1 MKKILFYLIAS
12 VVILNARVLFAELID
27 KVAIVVNDEIITD
40 REIERQLAPVYEKY
54 KMMYS
59 GNQLIDKLEEARQN
73 LAQQMI
79 EDRLLYGEAKKQNV
93 EVEERDIDAKVQDIV
108 NNLGSR
114 ENLDQALIEQQLT
127 LKDLK
132 DRYRQQLMTRK
143 LIDQKIGPG
152 IMITPV
158 EIDNYYNK
166 NLTEFMQ
173 PERARLKNILISI
186 RKFPDP
192 QKALSLAR
200 DISKRL
206 GEGCEFDGL
215 AKMYSDGPGAAGGG
229 DMGYVNK
236 GDLLPEIEKVI
247 FNLKPGETSGI
258 IQTSLGYHI
267 FKLEERQE
275 PKTLPLSEVRRQVEM
290 VVYKSKVDAKIKGWI
305 EGLKKSAY
313 IAFK

>member
-1 MKKILFYLIAS
+1 MKKMLFYLTVFA
-12 VVILNARVLFAELID
+12 VIISAGLALAELVD

-40 REIERQLAPVYEKY
+40 REIERQLAPIYERY

-59 GNQLIDKLEEARQN
+59 GNQLIEKLEEARQN
-73 LAQQMI
+73 VAQQMI
-79 EDRLLYGEAKKQNV
+79 EDRLLYSEAKKQNI
-93 EVEERDIDAKVQDIV
+93 EVAERDVDVKVQEVV

-114 ENLDQALIEQQLT
+114 EKLDQALIEQQLT

-143 LIDQKIGPG
+143 LIDKKMGG
-152 IMITPV
+152 DIMITPV

-166 NLTEFMQ
+166 NLSEFMQ
-173 PERARLKNILISI
+173 PERVRIKNILISI

-200 DISKRL
+200 DIAKRL
-206 GEGCEFDGL
+206 REGCEFDGL

-236 GDLLPEIEKVI
+236 GDLLPEIENVI
-247 FNLKPGETSGI
+247 FSLKPGETSGI
-258 IQTSLGYHI
+258 VQTSLGYHI
-267 FKLEERQE
+267 FKLEETQE
-275 PKTLPLSEVRRQVEM
+275 PKTLPFSEVRRQVEM
-290 VVYKSKVDAKIKGWI
+290 AIYKSKVDARIKGWI

>member
-1 MKKILFYLIAS
+1 MKKTPLYLTIFFVMLSANP
-12 VVILNARVLFAELID
+12 LLAELID

-59 GNQLIDKLEEARQN
+59 GNELIEKLEEARQN
-73 LAQQMI
+73 VAQQMI
-79 EDRLLYGEAKKQNV
+79 EDRLLYGEAKKQNI
-93 EVEERDIDAKVQDIV
+93 EVDSKDVDAKIQEVV
-108 NNLGSR
+108 RNMGSR
-114 ENLDQALIEQQLT
+114 QTLDQALIEQQLT

-158 EIDNYYNK
+158 EIEAYYNK
-166 NLTEFMQ
+166 NMSEFMQ
-173 PERARLKNILISI
+173 PERVKIKNILISI
-186 RKFPDP
+186 KKFPDP

-200 DISKRL
+200 DIAKRL
-206 GEGCEFDGL
+206 REGCEFEGL
-215 AKMYSDGPGAAGGG
+215 AKMYSDGPGAAEGGS
-229 DMGYVNK
+229 MGYVNK
-236 GDLLPEIEKVI
+236 GDLLPNIENAI
-247 FNLKPGETSGI
+247 FSLKPGEVSGI
-258 IQTSLGYHI
+258 IQTPLGYHI
-267 FKLEERQE
+267 FKVEERQE
-275 PKTLPLSEVRRQVEM
+275 ARTSPLSEVRREVETA
-290 VVYKSKVDAKIKGWI
+290 VYRSKVDAKIKGWI

>member
-1 MKKILFYLIAS
+1 MKKTLFYLIAS
-12 VVILNARVLFAELID
+12 VIILGASTLFAELID

-40 REIERQLAPVYEKY
+40 REIERQLAPIYDRY

-59 GNQLIDKLEEARQN
+59 GNQLIEKLEEARQKV
-73 LAQQMI
+73 AQQMI
-79 EDRLLYGEAKKQNV
+79 EDRLLYGEAKKQNI
-93 EVEERDIDAKVQDIV
+93 EVDGRDIDAKVQEVV
-108 NNLGSR
+108 NGLGSR
-114 ENLDQALIEQQLT
+114 ENFDQALIEQQLT

-132 DRYRQQLMTRK
+132 DRYRQQLMTKR

-166 NLTEFMQ
+166 NLSEFMR
-173 PERARLKNILISI
+173 PERARIKNILISI
-186 RKFPDP
+186 KKFPDP
-192 QKALSLAR
+192 QKALTLAK
-200 DISKRL
+200 DILKRL
-206 GEGCEFDGL
+206 REGCEFEGL
-215 AKMYSDGPGAAGGG
+215 AKMYSDGPGASGGG

-236 GDLLPEIEKVI
+236 GDLLLEIEKVI
-247 FNLKPGETSGI
+247 FSLKPGEASGI

-267 FKLEERQE
+267 FKVEERE
-275 PKTLPLSEVRRQVEM
+275 GPKTSPLSEVRRQVEM
-290 VVYKSKVDAKIKGWI
+290 ALYQSKVDNKIKGWI